1 MEFLVI
7 SILTAFL
14 LSIIFKKFASFGV
27 DTFTAIV
34 VNYWVCCLTGSLL
47 AGYNPFSVD
56 TAAAWLPYAVV
67 LSTLFI
73 SGFYALALCVQKLGI
88 GVTSVTQKMSLI
100 LSVSFALWFYS
111 EPTTVLKIIGL
122 ALAIP
127 SVLLINLSPKSEL
140 EQKEASSQG
149 FLVRYG
155 LPLFVFLNS
164 GLIEISLQYTSRSVI
179 TTPEASAY
187 FSISLFMFAAFLG
200 TIAMLFNYI
209 TNKKKP
215 NIQSVIAGIVLGV
228 PNYFSIYCL
237 VKALKTYDG
246 SVVYPI
252 VNLSILIMASVFG
265 YFYFKEQLR
274 PINWL
279 GVVLAVLCILLTS
292 F

>member
-1 MEFLVI
+1 MEFLII

-56 TAAAWLPYAVV
+56 TEAAWLPYAVV

-127 SVLLINLSPKSEL
+127 SVLLINLSPKNEP
-140 EQKEASSQG
+140 EQEDASSQG

-179 TTPEASAY
+179 TEPEASAY

-200 TIAMLFNYI
+200 TIGMIINYV

-237 VKALKTYDG
+237 VKALKTCDG

>member
-127 SVLLINLSPKSEL
+127 SVLLINLSPKSEP